1 MMSGRLLALTHRYPT
16 RSAALGIRRPK
27 NPAMKSYAHRRLPVL
42 DSADG
47 DVNLD
52 GEAQQGAFLCL
63 LFVA

>member
-1 MMSGRLLALTHRYPT
+1 MISGLSLALTHSYPT
-16 RSAALGIRRPK
+16 RSAALGSRRPK

>member
-1 MMSGRLLALTHRYPT
+1 MMSGRLSELTHRYPT
-16 RSAALGIRRPK
+16 RSVALGIRRPK

-42 DSADG
+42 DTADG

-52 GEAQQGAFLCL
+52 GVAQLGVFLCL